1 MPSGSSSYG
10 KKKPMKKTIKK
21 KTTMKKTTT
30 KKKAPKGFHYMPN
43 GRLMKDS
50 DMKKK
55 KK

>member
-10 KKKPMKKTIKK
+10 KKKPMKKSIK
-21 KTTMKKTTT
+21 KKTTT
-30 KKKAPKGFHYMPN
+30 KKRAPKGFHYMPN